1 MKKSRN
7 LEALEDGWISRA
19 PWPVSPTSK
28 LKPKRDES
36 SWLKKQGGF
45 RLRRNDSWWW
55 PLAST
60 HKCIRAHKMHMHK
73 YTHKEVIKLFLV
85 QTDQLSD
92 MTTSH
97 RGLIS
102 QLRFRM
108 IAMSSSSTEYILS
121 VGTAVL
127 TKGLSLFV
135 EEVLGTDSPTCPAPT
150 TEIDYYWDESFC
162 IITPQKETAT
172 SPKGC
177 QQCWHQQLPWYL
189 WEL

>member
-1 MKKSRN
+1 
-7 LEALEDGWISRA
+7 
-19 PWPVSPTSK
+19 
-28 LKPKRDES
+28 
-36 SWLKKQGGF
+36 
-45 RLRRNDSWWW
+45 
-55 PLAST
+55 
-60 HKCIRAHKMHMHK
+60 MHMHK

-150 TEIDYYWDESFC
+150 TEIDYY
-162 IITPQKETAT
+162 
-172 SPKGC
+172 
-177 QQCWHQQLPWYL
+177 
-189 WEL
+189 